1 MALCLAEDLKLFLE
15 EVLPCDLCGELLTP
29 KGVTLPLHYNFL
41 CLNDKFSVFIHVT
54 NDKLIMQIFLAENK

>member
-1 MALCLAEDLKLFLE
+1 MALCLSEDLKLFLE

-41 CLNDKFSVFIHVT
+41 ALNDKFSVFIRY
-54 NDKLIMQIFLAENK
+54 Q